1 MNKKPPTAWI
11 QNLNKTQIIEELRTR
26 GIPFKESESYNDFRE
41 RLRENI
47 KSLNCTQEEGHMSDG
62 VVSPD
67 NSQENIAGTDC
78 DSDEDIMSTSCK
90 IEFNLTDGDWEIFTE
105 KMECYFTTKSI
116 TDDKM
121 KVATLVTKLSDDA
134 HALLIQLIFPR

>member
-26 GIPFKESESYNDFRE
+26 GIPFKESESYNDLRE

-47 KSLNCTQEEGHMSDG
+47 KSLNCTQEEGHVSDG

-67 NSQENIAGTDC
+67 SSQENIAG
-78 DSDEDIMSTSCK
+78 DEILVDGHGVREDKRVSGEIIRQVSPSTFVVK
-90 IEFNLTDGDWEIFTE
+90 TE
-105 KMECYFTTKSI
+105 SGTLRKKHVDQMIKPELRRSRRLNS
-116 TDDKM
+116 
-121 KVATLVTKLSDDA
+121 KVAGEL
-134 HALLIQLIFPR
+134 